1 MATARGEVPIED
13 PNAQL
18 ERAFMDEYLR
28 TQGHQLR
35 TLHALPADQVKT
47 LLRAAT
53 LYAAVK
59 LAEVE
64 ARASYVHDIHGVA
77 SE

>member
-1 MATARGEVPIED
+1 VQLEEPSAA
-13 PNAQL
+13 L
-18 ERAFMDEYLR
+18 ERAFIDEYLR
-28 TQGHQLR
+28 TRGYELR
-35 TLHALPADQVKT
+35 TLHELPAEDVKT

-53 LYAAVK
+53 FYAAGK

-64 ARASYVHDIHGVA
+64 ARATYLHDLHGAA